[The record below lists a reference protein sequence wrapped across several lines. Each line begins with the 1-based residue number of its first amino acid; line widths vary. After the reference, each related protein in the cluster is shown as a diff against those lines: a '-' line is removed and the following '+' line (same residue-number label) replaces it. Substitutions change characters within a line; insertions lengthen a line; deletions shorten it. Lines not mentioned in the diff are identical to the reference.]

1 MKIQQEDVNDDND
14 KNIHFLTFKKPL
26 DKDIMQTILIFH
38 YILDKM
44 CLLAPTGA
52 LIVMI
57 CYFTDTVATFC
68 DFEHCSQY
76 I

>member
-1 MKIQQEDVNDDND
+1 MKIQQGDVNDDND
-14 KNIHFLTFKKPL
+14 KNIHFQLYP
-26 DKDIMQTILIFH
+26 DKDIMQTILIF
-38 YILDKM
+38 YCILDKM
-44 CLLAPTGA
+44 CLSALTGA

-68 DFEHCSQY
+68 DFEHCCRY